1 MRLKFKLII
10 KNKAIHLKKYEIKQ
24 YSDVSIIKKTIVVK
38 KKRKLKKNI
47 SKLHINFFFLVLK
60 NTIINNLTKVLKK
73 TITKF

>member
-38 KKRKLKKNI
+38 KKRKLKKN

>member
-1 MRLKFKLII
+1 MRLKSKLII

-38 KKRKLKKNI
+38 KKRKLKKN

-60 NTIINNLTKVLKK
+60 NTIINNLTKKVLKK